1 MPSTAASAILGR
13 AADALGGATRSGA
26 LIGGIV
32 RELARSERLAAVAL
46 TVFVVAAAGLWMSW
60 RVGVVVALVVG
71 VAGTVLIGIGMQ
83 RQAAAVPHDGELDFD
98 APALDDLGRD
108 VRRMRVRLGDDWAD
122 FARAAA
128 VVTASQWAS
137 TAALQRD
144 LEIPASRARH
154 LLELLEAEGFVGPP
168 RGTAPRTVL
177 VPADSAGEVRRLLHV

>member
-1 MPSTAASAILGR
+1 MS
-13 AADALGGATRSGA
+13 AADPLGGAIRSAA

-46 TVFVVAAAGLWMSW
+46 TVFVVAAAALWMSW

-71 VAGTVLIGIGMQ
+71 VAGTLLIGIGMQ

-98 APALDDLGRD
+98 APSFDDLGRD

-144 LEIPASRARH
+144 LEVPASRARH
-154 LLELLEAEGFVGPP
+154 LLDLLEAEGFVGPP